1 MNKTNIKK
9 PVEIL
14 LIEDNPG
21 DVRLTKEAL
30 IESKIK
36 NNLNVVRDGVEA
48 MAYLYKQGKYQDK
61 SNPNLILLDLNMPK
75 KDGREVL
82 AEIKETDFLKMI
94 PVVILTTSLAE
105 NDILSSYNHHA
116 NCYINKPVE
125 LNKFLKVVK
134 SIGGFWFGLVKLPPI
149 GRISKLNRSI
159 STN

>member
-1 MNKTNIKK
+1 MK

-30 IESKIK
+30 KESKIK
-36 NNLNVVRDGVEA
+36 NILNVVGDGVKA
-48 MAYLYKQGKYQDK
+48 MDYLYNHGKYK
-61 SNPNLILLDLNMPK
+61 SKTKPNLILLDLNLPR

-82 AEIKETDFLKMI
+82 AEIKDCDSLKMI
-94 PVVILTTSLAE
+94 PIVILTTSLAE

-125 LNKFLKVVK
+125 LNKFLKVIR
-134 SIGGFWFGLVKLPPI
+134 SIELFWFGIVKLPPN
-149 GRISKLNRSI
+149 GRISK
-159 STN
+159 